1 MVESWPVFEKGQGC
15 IRSVRTALV
24 CSGALADAS
33 NREQKQIH
41 TWGGFSFKKVF
52 MSLNLELLT

>member
-1 MVESWPVFEKGQGC
+1 MVDSWPVFEKGQGY

>member
-1 MVESWPVFEKGQGC
+1 MVESWPVFEKGQGY

-33 NREQKQIH
+33 NREQ

>member
-1 MVESWPVFEKGQGC
+1 MVESWPVFEKGQGY

-41 TWGGFSFKKVF
+41 TWRGFSFKKVF